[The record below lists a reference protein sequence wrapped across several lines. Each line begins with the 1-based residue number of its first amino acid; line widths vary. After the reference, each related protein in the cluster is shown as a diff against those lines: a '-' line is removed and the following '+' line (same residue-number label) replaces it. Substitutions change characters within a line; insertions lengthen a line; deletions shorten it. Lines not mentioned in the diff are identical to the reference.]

1 VSVVVR
7 LFAIAVLCAGC
18 GASSARAPSR
28 PAPLPQL
35 DVAKPVL
42 AEFGQRLYSAL
53 AHGRLEEVTFD
64 DAALDRL
71 LLPSA
76 GSRALAMRAQVP
88 GPRRLPP
95 DESARWAG
103 ARYAEICVQ
112 QGRAEP
118 RGGAL
123 GLRAPGFVFE
133 RALIVGREPG
143 GGALAGWVEGEFL
156 HTDAGFGA
164 LILERVEAPRRDHAD
179 LELAVC
185 ELRARRVDPKRL

>member
-1 VSVVVR
+1 VIVFR
-7 LFAIAVLCAGC
+7 LVIALALLYAGC
-18 GASSARAPSR
+18 GASAARGPST

-35 DVAKPVL
+35 DVARPVL
-42 AEFGQRLYSAL
+42 AAFGQRLYRAL
-53 AHGRLEEVTFD
+53 AQGRPQDVAFD
-64 DAALDRL
+64 DAALGRL
-71 LLPSA
+71 LLPHA
-76 GSRALAMRAQVP
+76 DLRALALRAQMP
-88 GPRRLPP
+88 GPRRLPS
-95 DESARWAG
+95 EQRQVWAG

-133 RALIVGREPG
+133 RALVVGREPG

-164 LILERVEAPRRDHAD
+164 LSLERVEVPRRDHAD

-185 ELRARRVDPKRL
+185 ELRAGAGDHKNW